1 MKDIPI
7 AFIDDETLYESENFV
22 DFKLQEKD
30 KETKRLN
37 NIINNIEK
45 WLQEEIKST
54 KEKIKVCDDEEDRGI
69 YLDKVYNYKDVLDK
83 LQELKGSDK
92 E

>member
-37 NIINNIEK
+37 NIINE
-45 WLQEEIKST
+45 LET
-54 KEKIKVCDDEEDRGI
+54 DLYKIRELTFNKYNSNEWNNCLSFNDDILPVINR
-69 YLDKVYNYKDVLDK
+69 LK
-83 LQELKGSDK
+83 ELKGSDK